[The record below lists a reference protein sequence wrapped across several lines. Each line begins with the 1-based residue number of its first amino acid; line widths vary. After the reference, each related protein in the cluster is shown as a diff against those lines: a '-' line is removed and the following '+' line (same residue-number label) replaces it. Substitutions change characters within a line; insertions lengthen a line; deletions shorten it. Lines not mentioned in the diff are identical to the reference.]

1 MQSRQEGLTVDE
13 IINHLREEGFQISK
27 RTFQY
32 YVQSGILPK
41 GIRKGAKSGGVRF
54 YYPPSVLANLRQIFI
69 LKSKGYKLGEIK
81 ERIAGVQAGEPGAP
95 PPEREPLVAIPRLD
109 LPADS
114 RKIEE
119 DPSITRSLTG
129 PGLYEQVMRLTPDGE
144 MLKLCLQCGTCGGS
158 CPSAVDMDYTP
169 RQLFALLHAGYDD
182 EVLASNT
189 AWHCVSCY
197 NCTVRCPQHI
207 PITEIMYTLKQL
219 AARAG
224 FRRITEVSDYSRIYI
239 SLVEQFGRSF
249 DMGLIFRCHLTH
261 NPTSKIVWGS
271 LALKM
276 RRRERVVTGPSRISE
291 IGQLQRIIAKA
302 KSMEDGG

>member
-13 IINHLREEGFQISK
+13 IINHLREEGFQITK

-32 YVQSGILPK
+32 YVQTGILPK

-54 YYPPSVLANLRQIFI
+54 YYPPPVLENLRQIFI
-69 LKSKGYKLGEIK
+69 LKSKGYKLNEIK
-81 ERIAGVQAGEPGAP
+81 KRIAVVPAGEGGAP
-95 PPEREPLVAIPRLD
+95 SPDREPHVAMPRID

-114 RKIEE
+114 RKSEE
-119 DPSITRSLTG
+119 DPSATRSLSG
-129 PGLYEQVMRLTPDGE
+129 AGLYEQVIRLTPDGE

-169 RQLFALLHAGYDD
+169 RQLFALMQAGYDN

-207 PITEIMYTLKQL
+207 PITEILYTLKQL

-224 FRRITEVSDYSRIYI
+224 FMRITDVSDYSRIYV
-239 SLVEQFGRSF
+239 SLVERFGRSF

-276 RRRERVVTGPSRISE
+276 RRRERVVTGPSRIRD
-291 IGQLQRIIAKA
+291 IDQLQRIIAKA
-302 KSMEDGG
+302 KSMEDEG

>member
-13 IINHLREEGFQISK
+13 IINHLREEGFQITK

-54 YYPPSVLANLRQIFI
+54 YYPPSVLENLRQIFI
-69 LKSKGYKLGEIK
+69 LKSKGYKLNEIK
-81 ERIAGVQAGEPGAP
+81 KRVSAPQGEGDGPMP
-95 PPEREPLVAIPRLD
+95 SREPLVAMPSFD
-109 LPADS
+109 LPADGQES
-114 RKIEE
+114 EE
-119 DPSITRSLTG
+119 DPSITKSLSG
-129 PGLYEQVMRLTPDGE
+129 SGLYEQIIRLTPDGE
-144 MLKLCLQCGTCGGS
+144 TLRLCLQCGTCGGS

-169 RQLFALLHAGYDD
+169 RQLFALLHAGYYD

-207 PITEIMYTLKQL
+207 PITEIMYTLKHL
-219 AARAG
+219 AAQAG
-224 FRRITEVSDYSRIYI
+224 FMRITDVSDFSRIYV

-261 NPTSKIVWGS
+261 NPTSKIIWGS

-276 RRRERVVTGPSRISE
+276 GRKERVVTGPSRIKD
-291 IGQLQRIIAKA
+291 IDQLQRIIAKA
-302 KSMEDGG
+302 KSMGDEG